1 MMDNITHIKHFTDN
15 DLDGLGCKLLS
26 KLAFGQQNNDYHL
39 DVKVSGR
46 QTIEDDFRLFVESCE
61 YQLYDYVIMTD
72 TSVSEDLFTLADR
85 RFGDKFIL
93 IDHHKT
99 ASHLNNMYQWSNVVV
114 SKHNQLECGTS
125 LFYEFL
131 TKHGL
136 FNYLSE
142 GQKTALDIFVEKV
155 RRYDTW
161 EWKDKYN
168 DIEAKQLNRLFYL
181 IGEDLFMERYYYT
194 FCEARKDVSVTF
206 SEGKWL
212 EMFSE
217 FDKGILDVD
226 EYRFRNY
233 FMKKAKELIIREIQ
247 VGDKLLHYGMVFA
260 DQYHSELGNKLCETY
275 KSIDFVMLV
284 DVANNKMSFRATKDY
299 VDVSVIAKMFNGG
312 GHAKASGGYFK
323 DDFKDITV
331 GIIERQTDN
340 FHVQQAIKKH
350 ICDTQLQVI
359 DDSVKQEA
367 LVLQSKQDTEHKVKQ
382 SQHKRYK
389 KSIWKRAKDM
399 LHI

>member
-46 QTIEDDFRLFVESCE
+46 QTIEGDFRLFVESCE
-61 YQLYDYVIMTD
+61 YQLYDYIIMTD

-99 ASHLNNMYQWSNVVV
+99 VFHLNDMYQWSNVVV
-114 SKHNQLECGTS
+114 SKNNQLECGTS

-168 DIEAKQLNRLFYL
+168 DIEAKQLNRLLYL
-181 IGEDLFMERYYYT
+181 IGEDRFMEYYYYT
-194 FCEARKDVSVTF
+194 FCEARKGVSLTF

-212 EMFSE
+212 EMFTELEKS
-217 FDKGILDVD
+217 ILEID
-226 EYRFRNY
+226 EHRFQNY
-233 FMKKAKELIIREIQ
+233 LKKKARELIVREMR
-247 VGDKLLHYGMVFA
+247 VGDKVLHYGMVFA
-260 DQYHSELGNKLCETY
+260 DQYHSELGNQLCEIY

-284 DVANNKMSFRATKDY
+284 DVANDKMSFRAVKNN

-312 GHAKASGGYFK
+312 GHVKSSGGYFK
-323 DDFKDITV
+323 ADFKDIVTGLV
-331 GIIERQTDN
+331 ERQTEDYN
-340 FHVQQAIKKH
+340 VKKQQLVKNVVSIYDEMQEPLTEEVEPIK
-350 ICDTQLQVI
+350 
-359 DDSVKQEA
+359 
-367 LVLQSKQDTEHKVKQ
+367 
-382 SQHKRYK
+382 QHK
-389 KSIWKRAKDM
+389 KSVFKRMRQA